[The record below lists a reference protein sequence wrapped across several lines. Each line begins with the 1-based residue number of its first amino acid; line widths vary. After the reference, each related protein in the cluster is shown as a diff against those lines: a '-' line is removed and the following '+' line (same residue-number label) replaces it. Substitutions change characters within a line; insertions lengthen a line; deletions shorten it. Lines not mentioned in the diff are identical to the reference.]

1 MSRSRKRRPKA
12 DHRRIVAVLCGLLGV
27 AAAALAFAVEHY
39 GGQGVL
45 PTWGQLYD
53 MLGVADN
60 APDAEIVASGQTS
73 VTFLDVGQGDSVLI
87 CQDGEFCLIDA
98 GTPDSADSLVA
109 ALRAAGVDELAY
121 LVMTHPHAD
130 HIGGM
135 PQVLESFDTGL
146 LILPDLTE
154 YDEESAGLDRTL
166 AAAADNGVPMYV
178 AMDGDTFTLGGGTLT
193 VLQAGEQPQNEED
206 AIDENL
212 DLKSELA
219 NKKGSLLT
227 RFFETVA
234 AIFNPIVPAL
244 AGCGFLSAFISI
256 FMAFG
261 ASTSDPTFNVITSVS
276 MAVFTFLPFLLAA
289 SAAKVFKMN
298 QFVALTI
305 CAGMMSSTWS
315 GLIAEGVETYTFLGI
330 PFRVIDYSSSVLP
343 IVFAIL
349 LASYV
354 ERFLDKYIP
363 GALKIILVPALTIL
377 IATPVTLLTVGP
389 LTYWIGKVLASGVN
403 MLFEYGGVFA
413 GLVYGGIYSAMV
425 VLGIHHGM
433 VPVLTQMIADQGFN
447 YVSPTS
453 GAANIGQAGAAFGI
467 WLKTRDKALKG
478 NAASACFAA
487 CTGITEPVVYGVNVP
502 LGKPFLFASIGGA
515 CGGAFAAAFHLK
527 AYVIGGPSFL
537 SFGMFMG
544 GENPM
549 YNCAM
554 VMAGFVIAFVVAAV
568 LTVLFWKPDEKKA
581 ANQAK

>member
-1 MSRSRKRRPKA
+1 MAKQIPVSDIVQAVGGKENVAQAAHCATRLRVTPKDWA
-12 DHRRIVAVLCGLLGV
+12 KVNEEALKQIPGVLGV
-27 AAAALAFAVEHY
+27 VHGATQVQIIIGAEVNNVYKAFVE
-39 GGQGVL
+39 L
-45 PTWGQLYD
+45 T
-53 MLGVADN
+53 
-60 APDAEIVASGQTS
+60 
-73 VTFLDVGQGDSVLI
+73 
-87 CQDGEFCLIDA
+87 
-98 GTPDSADSLVA
+98 
-109 ALRAAGVDELAY
+109 GVDEEA
-121 LVMTHPHAD
+121 
-130 HIGGM
+130 
-135 PQVLESFDTGL
+135 
-146 LILPDLTE
+146 
-154 YDEESAGLDRTL
+154 
-166 AAAADNGVPMYV
+166 
-178 AMDGDTFTLGGGTLT
+178 
-193 VLQAGEQPQNEED
+193 

-212 DLKSELA
+212 DLKQDLA
-219 NKKGSLLT
+219 NKKGKLLT
-227 RFFETVA
+227 TFFETVA

-261 ASTSDPTFNVITSVS
+261 ASTSQPTFNVIVAIS

-305 CAGMMSSTWS
+305 CAAMMSTTWS
-315 GLIAEGVETYTFLGI
+315 GLIADGVETYTFLGI

-377 IATPVTLLTVGP
+377 IATPITLLTVGP
-389 LTYWIGKVLASGVN
+389 FTYWLGEVIAEGVN
-403 MLFEYGGVFA
+403 WLFEFGGVFA

-433 VPVLTQMIADQGFN
+433 VPVLTQMISTQGFN

-453 GAANIGQAGAAFGI
+453 GSANIGQAGAAFGV
-467 WLKTRDKALKG
+467 WLKSKDKNLKG
-478 NAASACFAA
+478 NAASAAFAA

-515 CGGAFAAAFHLK
+515 CGGAFAAFFHLK

-544 GENPM
+544 GDNPL

-568 LTVLFWKPDEKKA
+568 LTVLFWKPEEKK
-581 ANQAK
+581 Q

>member
-1 MSRSRKRRPKA
+1 MAKQIPVSDIVRGVGGKENVAQAAHCATRLRVTPKDWSKVDEEA
-12 DHRRIVAVLCGLLGV
+12 LKKIPGVLGV
-27 AAAALAFAVEHY
+27 VHGATQVQIIIGGEVNNVYKEFVAL
-39 GGQGVL
+39 
-45 PTWGQLYD
+45 T
-53 MLGVADN
+53 
-60 APDAEIVASGQTS
+60 
-73 VTFLDVGQGDSVLI
+73 
-87 CQDGEFCLIDA
+87 
-98 GTPDSADSLVA
+98 
-109 ALRAAGVDELAY
+109 GVDEEA
-121 LVMTHPHAD
+121 
-130 HIGGM
+130 
-135 PQVLESFDTGL
+135 
-146 LILPDLTE
+146 
-154 YDEESAGLDRTL
+154 
-166 AAAADNGVPMYV
+166 
-178 AMDGDTFTLGGGTLT
+178 
-193 VLQAGEQPQNEED
+193 

-212 DLKSELA
+212 DLKQDLA
-219 NKKGSLLT
+219 NKKGKLLT
-227 RFFETVA
+227 VFFETVA

-261 ASTSDPTFNVITSVS
+261 ASTSQPTFNVIVAIS

-305 CAGMMSSTWS
+305 CAAMMSTTWS
-315 GLIAEGVETYTFLGI
+315 GLIADGVETYTFLGI

-354 ERFLDKYIP
+354 ERFLDKFIP

-377 IATPVTLLTVGP
+377 IATPITLLTVGP
-389 LTYWIGKVLASGVN
+389 FTYWLGEVIADGVN
-403 MLFEYGGVFA
+403 WLFEVGGVFA

-433 VPVLTQMIADQGFN
+433 VPVLTQMISNQGFN

-453 GAANIGQAGAAFGI
+453 GSANIGQAGAAFGV
-467 WLKTRDKALKG
+467 WLKSKDKNLKA
-478 NAASACFAA
+478 NAASAAFAA

-515 CGGAFAAAFHLK
+515 CGGAFAAFFHLK
-527 AYVIGGPSFL
+527 SYVIGGPSFL

-544 GENPM
+544 GDNPL

-568 LTVLFWKPDEKKA
+568 LTVLFWKPEEKK
-581 ANQAK
+581 Q

>member
-1 MSRSRKRRPKA
+1 MATKIPVSDIVQALGGKENVAQAAHCATRLRVTPRDWSRISEDQLKA
-12 DHRRIVAVLCGLLGV
+12 VPGVLGV
-27 AAAALAFAVEHY
+27 VRGSTQVQVIIGAEVNNVYKEFVE
-39 GGQGVL
+39 L
-45 PTWGQLYD
+45 T
-53 MLGVADN
+53 
-60 APDAEIVASGQTS
+60 
-73 VTFLDVGQGDSVLI
+73 
-87 CQDGEFCLIDA
+87 
-98 GTPDSADSLVA
+98 
-109 ALRAAGVDELAY
+109 GVD
-121 LVMTHPHAD
+121 
-130 HIGGM
+130 
-135 PQVLESFDTGL
+135 
-146 LILPDLTE
+146 
-154 YDEESAGLDRTL
+154 
-166 AAAADNGVPMYV
+166 
-178 AMDGDTFTLGGGTLT
+178 
-193 VLQAGEQPQNEED
+193 EED

-389 LTYWIGKVLASGVN
+389 LTYWIGEVLASGVN

-453 GAANIGQAGAAFGI
+453 GAANIGQAGAAFGV

-581 ANQAK
+581 ASQAK

>member
-1 MSRSRKRRPKA
+1 MATKIPVSDIVQALGGKENVAQAAHCATRLRVTPRDWSKISEDQLKA
-12 DHRRIVAVLCGLLGV
+12 VPGVLGV
-27 AAAALAFAVEHY
+27 VRGSTQVQVIIGAEVNNVYKEFVE
-39 GGQGVL
+39 L
-45 PTWGQLYD
+45 T
-53 MLGVADN
+53 
-60 APDAEIVASGQTS
+60 
-73 VTFLDVGQGDSVLI
+73 
-87 CQDGEFCLIDA
+87 
-98 GTPDSADSLVA
+98 
-109 ALRAAGVDELAY
+109 GVD
-121 LVMTHPHAD
+121 
-130 HIGGM
+130 
-135 PQVLESFDTGL
+135 
-146 LILPDLTE
+146 
-154 YDEESAGLDRTL
+154 
-166 AAAADNGVPMYV
+166 
-178 AMDGDTFTLGGGTLT
+178 
-193 VLQAGEQPQNEED
+193 EED

-389 LTYWIGKVLASGVN
+389 LTYWIGEVLASGVN

-453 GAANIGQAGAAFGI
+453 GAANIGQAGAAFGV

-478 NAASACFAA
+478 NVQAHAS
-487 CTGITEPVVYGVNVP
+487 GEDPVVRPAGRALHNVG
-502 LGKPFLFASIGGA
+502 LLLLHAQGK
-515 CGGAFAAAFHLK
+515 
-527 AYVIGGPSFL
+527 
-537 SFGMFMG
+537 G
-544 GENPM
+544 GE
-549 YNCAM
+549 
-554 VMAGFVIAFVVAAV
+554 AV
-568 LTVLFWKPDEKKA
+568 G
-581 ANQAK
+581 NQVDPQKMHRL

>member
-1 MSRSRKRRPKA
+1 MAKQIPVSQ
-12 DHRRIVAVLCGLLGV
+12 IVQAVGGKENVAQAAHCATRLRVTPRDWAKVDEEALKQIPGVLGV
-27 AAAALAFAVEHY
+27 VHGATQVQIIIGAEVNNVYKEFVAL
-39 GGQGVL
+39 
-45 PTWGQLYD
+45 T
-53 MLGVADN
+53 
-60 APDAEIVASGQTS
+60 
-73 VTFLDVGQGDSVLI
+73 
-87 CQDGEFCLIDA
+87 
-98 GTPDSADSLVA
+98 
-109 ALRAAGVDELAY
+109 GVDEEA
-121 LVMTHPHAD
+121 
-130 HIGGM
+130 
-135 PQVLESFDTGL
+135 
-146 LILPDLTE
+146 
-154 YDEESAGLDRTL
+154 
-166 AAAADNGVPMYV
+166 
-178 AMDGDTFTLGGGTLT
+178 
-193 VLQAGEQPQNEED
+193 

-212 DLKSELA
+212 DLKQDLA
-219 NKKGSLLT
+219 NKKGKLLT
-227 RFFETVA
+227 TFFETVA

-244 AGCGFLSAFISI
+244 AGCGFLSAFICI

-261 ASTSDPTFNVITSVS
+261 ASTSQPTFNVIVAIS

-305 CAGMMSSTWS
+305 CAAMMSTTWS
-315 GLIAEGVETYTFLGI
+315 GLIADGVETYTFLGI

-377 IATPVTLLTVGP
+377 IATPITLLTVGP
-389 LTYWIGKVLASGVN
+389 FTYWLGEEIAAGVN
-403 MLFEYGGVFA
+403 WLFEYGGVFA
-413 GLVYGGIYSAMV
+413 GLIYGGIYSAMV

-433 VPVLTQMIADQGFN
+433 VPVLTQMIATQGFN

-453 GAANIGQAGAAFGI
+453 GSANIGQAGAAFGV
-467 WLKTRDKALKG
+467 WLKSKNKNLKA
-478 NAASACFAA
+478 NAASAAFAA

-515 CGGAFAAAFHLK
+515 CGGAFASFFHLK

-568 LTVLFWKPDEKKA
+568 LTVLFWKPEESK
-581 ANQAK
+581 Q

>member
-1 MSRSRKRRPKA
+1 MAKQIPVSDIVRGVGGKENVAQAAHCATRLRVTPKDWA
-12 DHRRIVAVLCGLLGV
+12 KVDEEALKKIPGVLGV
-27 AAAALAFAVEHY
+27 VHGATQVQIIIGGEVNNVYKEFVAL
-39 GGQGVL
+39 
-45 PTWGQLYD
+45 T
-53 MLGVADN
+53 
-60 APDAEIVASGQTS
+60 
-73 VTFLDVGQGDSVLI
+73 
-87 CQDGEFCLIDA
+87 
-98 GTPDSADSLVA
+98 
-109 ALRAAGVDELAY
+109 GVDEEA
-121 LVMTHPHAD
+121 
-130 HIGGM
+130 
-135 PQVLESFDTGL
+135 
-146 LILPDLTE
+146 
-154 YDEESAGLDRTL
+154 
-166 AAAADNGVPMYV
+166 
-178 AMDGDTFTLGGGTLT
+178 
-193 VLQAGEQPQNEED
+193 

-212 DLKSELA
+212 DLKQDLA
-219 NKKGSLLT
+219 NKKGKLLT
-227 RFFETVA
+227 VFFETVA

-261 ASTSDPTFNVITSVS
+261 ASTSQPTFNVIVAIS

-305 CAGMMSSTWS
+305 CAAMMSTTWS
-315 GLIAEGVETYTFLGI
+315 GLIADGVETYTFLGI

-354 ERFLDKYIP
+354 ERFLDKFIP

-377 IATPVTLLTVGP
+377 IATPITLLTVGP
-389 LTYWIGKVLASGVN
+389 FTYWLGEVIADGVN
-403 MLFEYGGVFA
+403 WLFEVGGVFA

-433 VPVLTQMIADQGFN
+433 VPVLTQMISNQGFN

-453 GAANIGQAGAAFGI
+453 GSANIGQAGAAFGV
-467 WLKTRDKALKG
+467 WLKSKDKNLKA
-478 NAASACFAA
+478 NAASAAFAA

-515 CGGAFAAAFHLK
+515 CGGAFAAFFHLK
-527 AYVIGGPSFL
+527 SYVIGGPSFL

-544 GENPM
+544 GDNPL

-568 LTVLFWKPDEKKA
+568 LTVLFWKPEEKK
-581 ANQAK
+581 Q